1 MRNKLSV
8 LFAATTVCLALGAC
22 SSDPGEQA
30 QPATVEIL
38 EPAQG
43 ALLNVTRVR
52 IKGRALNT
60 REVKV
65 NGKVASVVAGVW
77 EAAVDVGEGEVVVR
91 AEVKGAQDEVSFKVD
106 ATPPTLEITSPK
118 RGEFIDAAEAT
129 EVLVTAKV
137 SDAGVGLSVVSVN
150 EQLVEPD
157 DQGNI
162 SFRERLIPGL
172 NLLKVRAIDQALN
185 ESQHTLGVV
194 YGPLTDPTSP
204 IAPGFNLYARQ
215 PAINAATQ
223 VLKAALTPELVKG
236 FVDQQLMMNDQVTIE
251 QIGFDPVELT
261 VTPKTDP
268 VSAQK
273 DGFLDTK
280 LVIKNLK
287 LVGQFKFGGQAV
299 GLEVA
304 VSEATAQTKLYLRA
318 DGQGGLSI
326 QFDEPVLDLPR
337 ESLSWKVTLGDGEL
351 NDDDVRVL
359 GDIVEDIAR
368 LAFAEILNARLIEQL
383 YDPAILNR
391 RIELLGRTLEFTLKI
406 DEVII
411 NGNGVFVRTSI
422 VMPAE
427 QFEQV
432 PQAPGALSRVAG
444 RTAAPMTNAGVTV
457 TTDRTAVDR
466 LMHGVWRSGLLNQ
479 ELKGADFAGFEL
491 PFELNAGALALLVD
505 ARVNNYVDST
515 SAVGIALRP
524 QLPPIIELEPDA
536 ADSSALRIGL
546 GELHV
551 DVLLGVDG
559 PTPQKLMTLAM
570 FLDLGL
576 SLKIEGVQL
585 GLGFDTTVSADLIDE
600 PLFDLADANAEDV
613 FVQLISLVPSLFSE
627 RFVLNGEADLTWVK
641 LTNPTVEVH
650 GLEDD
655 QLTIGLDVEANPDGV
670 LTPGTQP

>member
-1 MRNKLSV
+1 MINKLSV
-8 LFAATTVCLALGAC
+8 LLAATTVCLALTAC
-22 SSDPGEQA
+22 SSDPGTESE
-30 QPATVEIL
+30 PATVEIL
-38 EPAQG
+38 EPAEG

-60 REVKV
+60 REVNV
-65 NGKVASVVAGVW
+65 NGKIVSVVAGVW
-77 EAAVDVGEGEVVVR
+77 EAPVDVGEGDVVVS
-91 AEVKGAQDEVSFKVD
+91 AEVKGAKDEVRFKVD
-106 ATPPTLEITSPK
+106 ATPPTLKITSPK
-118 RGEFIDAAEAT
+118 RGEFIDSADAT
-129 EVLVTAKV
+129 DVLVTANV
-137 SDAGVGLSVVSVN
+137 VDGGVGLSVVSVN

-157 DQGNI
+157 AEGNF

-185 ESQHTLGVV
+185 ESQHTLGVI
-194 YGPLTDPTSP
+194 YGPLTDPTTP
-204 IAPGFNLYARQ
+204 ITPGFNLYARQ

-223 VLKAALTPELVKG
+223 VLKAALTPELVKS

-251 QIGFDPVELT
+251 QIAFDPVELT

-268 VSAQK
+268 VSTQK
-273 DGFLDTK
+273 EGFLDTK

-287 LVGQFKFGGQAV
+287 LVGTFKFGGQAV

-326 QFDEPVLDLPR
+326 QFEEPVLDLPR

-359 GDIVEDIAR
+359 GDIVENIAR

-406 DEVII
+406 EEVII

-422 VMPAE
+422 AMPAE
-427 QFEQV
+427 QFAQV

-444 RTAAPMTNAGVTV
+444 RTAAPMTNASVTV

-479 ELKGADFAGFEL
+479 ELKGSDFAGFEL

-524 QLPPIIELEPDA
+524 QLPPVIELEPDA
-536 ADSSALRIGL
+536 SDSSALRIGF

-551 DVLLGVDG
+551 DVLLDVDG
-559 PTPQKLMTLAM
+559 PEPKKLMTLAM

-576 SLKIEGVQL
+576 SLKIDGVEL
-585 GLGFDTTVSADLIDE
+585 GLGFETAVSADLIDE
-600 PLFDLADANAEDV
+600 PLFDLVDANAEDV
-613 FVQLISLVPSLFSE
+613 FVELISLVPSLFSE
-627 RFVLNGEADLTWVK
+627 RFVLNGEADLTWAK
-641 LTNPTVEVH
+641 LTNPSVEVH
-650 GLEDD
+650 GLEND

-670 LTPGTQP
+670 LMPGTQP